1 MVCPMVNKNDLDQ
14 PNWREEIQSHF
25 DIIIASVTDENFII
39 ETIDYTYYLLDF
51 DEELL
56 TTPEIYIGKFLK
68 NEKEAKVLQHYC
80 VLLDKI
86 MTLYGSESY
95 DFFIK
100 QPEWQDLV
108 AAARK
113 AKEIIID

>member
-1 MVCPMVNKNDLDQ
+1 
-14 PNWREEIQSHF
+14 
-25 DIIIASVTDENFII
+25 
-39 ETIDYTYYLLDF
+39 
-51 DEELL
+51 
-56 TTPEIYIGKFLK
+56 LK